1 MVFFEWVRGPD
12 SRAFQSW
19 ERTIDSD
26 DQIFWILSLAASFA
40 ARSKVC
46 YGGGLLFSREMAVNE
61 SLSCDRNR
69 FLVGISNL
77 KKFGSFH
84 VFLPVHMRNLI
95 FSRDLKELF
104 SRACDQKLIF
114 E

>member
-1 MVFFEWVRGPD
+1 MLYMIFHMDHMVMMEFK
-12 SRAFQSW
+12 
-19 ERTIDSD
+19 
-26 DQIFWILSLAASFA
+26 SLELGL
-40 ARSKVC
+40 KHTE
-46 YGGGLLFSREMAVNE
+46 GGLLFSREMAVNE

-84 VFLPVHMRNLI
+84 VFFPVHMRNLI